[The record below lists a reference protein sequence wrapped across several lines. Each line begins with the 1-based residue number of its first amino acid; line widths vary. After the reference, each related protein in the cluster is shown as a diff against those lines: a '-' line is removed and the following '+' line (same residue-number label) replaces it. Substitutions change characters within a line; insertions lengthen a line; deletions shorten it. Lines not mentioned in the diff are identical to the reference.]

1 MDQIILK
8 DTSSSAIFS
17 YNNSASFKKTV
28 SSLGE
33 GESLVSSV
41 SRVPRQTV
49 GLEDGDRGLGNKEDH
64 LSVDRFIIASAF
76 REKANGTSGV
86 RGTDKRRERLVFLP
100 IPAPVSGPPVH
111 SVLYLHS

>member
-49 GLEDGDRGLGNKEDH
+49 VLKMRIEGWEIRRTH
-64 LSVDRFIIASAF
+64 LSVDRFIIASH
-76 REKANGTSGV
+76 
-86 RGTDKRRERLVFLP
+86 LP
-100 IPAPVSGPPVH
+100 GES
-111 SVLYLHS
+111 